1 MCPTAC
7 MNNLDTLR
15 TLPNVRRF
23 ACCDCG
29 EGAQGMLCRM
39 ERRKIEVA
47 CGSSGFDCSDNTEEV
62 GCICLLLCRKAG
74 MCYKDAIIT
83 ATLVSRPVL

>member
-29 EGAQGMLCRM
+29 EGSQGMLCRT
-39 ERRKIEVA
+39 ERRKIETA
-47 CGSSGFDCSDNTEEV
+47 CGSSGFDCRDNAEEV
-62 GCICLLLCRKAG
+62 GCICMLLCRKARV
-74 MCYKDAIIT
+74 CHKDEIIT